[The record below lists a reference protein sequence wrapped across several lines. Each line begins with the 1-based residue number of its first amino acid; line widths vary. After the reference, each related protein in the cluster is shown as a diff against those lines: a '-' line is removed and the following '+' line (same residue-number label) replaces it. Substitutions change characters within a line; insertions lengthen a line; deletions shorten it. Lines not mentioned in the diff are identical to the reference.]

1 MRIWVDGDAC
11 PKPVKE
17 ILFRAAERT
26 QQALILVANRMLLVP
41 RSPWISAIQVPS
53 GFDVAD
59 QYIVD
64 QVQSGDLV
72 ITADIPLAAAVI
84 AKAAL
89 VLNPRGERYDQEN
102 IREALALRDF
112 MSELRESGVQ
122 TGGPAAFSQSDRQ
135 SFANALDRLLASCV
149 RSGRL

>member
-17 ILFRAAERT
+17 ILFRAAERAQVKLT
-26 QQALILVANRMLLVP
+26 LVANRALFTFP
-41 RSPWISAIQVPS
+41 SPWVSAVQVPS

-59 QYIVD
+59 QSIVD
-64 QVQSGDLV
+64 QAEAGDLV
-72 ITADIPLAAAVI
+72 ITADIPLAAQVVD
-84 AKAAL
+84 KGCL
-89 VLNPRGERYDQEN
+89 VLTPHGERYGKEN

-112 MSELRESGVQ
+112 MATLRDSGVQ

-135 SFANALDRLLASCV
+135 AFANALDRTLAA
-149 RSGRL
+149 RA